1 MSAHLAGVRPNIRL
15 GKVRYTLRFEVAC
28 QCSLLPVSSFVVR
41 VTHTSDSRKI
51 AVFHN
56 PAYEL
61 ENQVYPGSSGCFL
74 SFSLSLSPSSSLC
87 ISAPSFPQSTGW
99 FPLYLCLLCN
109 LSSFS
114 LSLHHEIKLQLPL
127 LLGHLP
133 FYFRI

>member
-1 MSAHLAGVRPNIRL
+1 MTLNIEKLHIQVNLTILPQRPVSAHLAGVRPNIRL

-74 SFSLSLSPSSSLC
+74 SFSLSLSFFFSLH
-87 ISAPSFPQSTGW
+87 IRTI
-99 FPLYLCLLCN
+99 
-109 LSSFS
+109 LSSVYRLVSSIS
-114 LSLHHEIKLQLPL
+114 LPSV
-127 LLGHLP
+127 
-133 FYFRI
+133 